1 MAPDKHALLQRIK
14 AAILDILPDATVIL
28 YGSQARGDATPES
41 DWDILVLT
49 DAEVTWTLK
58 EQVWDAVYELALD
71 TAEMIT
77 IIIRNRLQW
86 NTPPL
91 ATTMFHDN
99 VSREG
104 IAV

>member
-1 MAPDKHALLQRIK
+1 MTPEKQALLRRIK
-14 AAILDILPDATVIL
+14 AAVLEILPDATVIL

-49 DAEVTWTLK
+49 DAEVTWSLR
-58 EQVWDAVYELALD
+58 QDVWNAIYELELD
-71 TAEMIT
+71 TAELIT
-77 IIIRNRLQW
+77 SIIRNRRQW
-86 NTPPL
+86 SMPPL
-91 ATTMFHDN
+91 ATTRFHEN